1 MNDILLSSPLLNSHF
16 EKTYHTSGTGRTVCG
31 VKWSLT
37 IFFLAQEEV
46 ETGGGQFVVG

>member
-1 MNDILLSSPLLNSHF
+1 MNDFLLSSPLLNGHF
-16 EKTYHTSGTGRTVCG
+16 EKMYHTCATVRTVCG

-37 IFFLAQEEV
+37 FFFLAQEEV